1 VKRSKLLSAIGL
13 FYLAIGVL
21 GLIGM
26 AEAISR
32 DGLYLAQAV
41 FAVTIQFGL
50 AVGLFL
56 QKSWVLKLFVASVVV
71 LAVLNWIW
79 LRSNPPEGMFWGTMW
94 LIAQVLNI
102 FPGVLMFLRRDQLGS
117 SLDPKMRGA
126 NNA

>member
-13 FYLAIGVL
+13 FYLVIGVL

-32 DGLYLAQAV
+32 DGLYFAQAV
-41 FAVTIQFGL
+41 FAVTVQFGL
-50 AVGLFL
+50 AAGLFL

-71 LAVLNWIW
+71 LAVVNWFW
-79 LRSNPPEGMFWGTMW
+79 LRSNPPERMFWGTTW
-94 LIAQVLNI
+94 LVAQVLNI

-117 SLDPKMRGA
+117 SLHPEMRGA